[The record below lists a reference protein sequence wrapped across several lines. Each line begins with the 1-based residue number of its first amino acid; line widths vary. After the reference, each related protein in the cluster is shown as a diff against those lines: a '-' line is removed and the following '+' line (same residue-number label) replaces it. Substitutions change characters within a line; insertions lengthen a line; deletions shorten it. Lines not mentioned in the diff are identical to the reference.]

1 MELTTNIVIISLI
14 AISVGVVLGMILQ
27 RRKNIKQ
34 LEDAKEEAKQILNQS
49 KREGERIK
57 SEKILQAKERFI
69 ELKSEHEK
77 MIFQREKNIAEI
89 ENRFRDKENKLS
101 KEINRNKNLSDSLH
115 QKNEAFD
122 KKIEKLEDKMKE
134 VEASLKIQV
143 EKLETIS
150 GLSADQAKKEL
161 ISLLENKAKSEAMT
175 FAQQSLEEAKLTVEQ
190 EAKKIIINTI
200 QRIGTEE
207 SIENCVSVFNLDSDD
222 VKGRIIGREGRNIR
236 AIESATGVEIIVDD
250 TPEAIILSC
259 FDPVRRE
266 IARLSLHRLVTD
278 GRIHPARIEEVVNK
292 TTKQIQNEITEVGK
306 RTVIDLGIHGLHPE
320 LIKIIGRMKY
330 RSSYG
335 QNLLQHSREV
345 AKLCGVMASELGLNP
360 KLAKRAGLLHD
371 IGKVPEEETETP
383 HAILGMEWA
392 DKYGEKKEVCNAI
405 GAHHDEIEMTS
416 LLSPIVQVCDAISGA
431 RPGARRQ
438 VLDSYVQRLK
448 DLENIAY
455 DFNGVN
461 KAYAIQAGRELRVIV
476 ESDKVSDDQSAE
488 LSFQI
493 SQKIQTDMTYPGQV
507 KVTVIR
513 ETRAVNVAK

>member
-1 MELTTNIVIISLI
+1 
-14 AISVGVVLGMILQ
+14 
-27 RRKNIKQ
+27 
-34 LEDAKEEAKQILNQS
+34 
-49 KREGERIK
+49 
-57 SEKILQAKERFI
+57 
-69 ELKSEHEK
+69 
-77 MIFQREKNIAEI
+77 
-89 ENRFRDKENKLS
+89 
-101 KEINRNKNLSDSLH
+101 
-115 QKNEAFD
+115 
-122 KKIEKLEDKMKE
+122 MK
-134 VEASLKIQV
+134 SLK
-143 EKLETIS
+143 EKVK
-150 GLSADQAKKEL
+150 AD
-161 ISLLENKAKSEAMT
+161 AMA
-175 FAQQSLEEAKLTVEQ
+175 FVQQSVEEAKLTAQQ
-190 EAKKIIINTI
+190 EAKKIVINTI

-207 SIENCVSVFNLDSDD
+207 SIDNCVSIFNLESDD
-222 VKGRIIGREGRNIR
+222 IKGRIIGREGRNIR
-236 AIESATGVEIIVDD
+236 AIEAETGVEIIVDD
-250 TPEAIILSC
+250 TPGAIILSC

-266 IARLSLHRLVTD
+266 IARLSLHRLVND

-292 TTKQIQNEITEVGK
+292 TRRQIENEIIEVGK

-320 LIKIIGRMKY
+320 LVRIVGRMKY

-345 AKLCGVMASELGLNP
+345 SKLFGVMASELGLNT

-383 HAILGMEWA
+383 HAILGLEWA
-392 DKYGEKKEVCNAI
+392 EKYGEKEDVCNAI

-416 LLSPIVQVCDAISGA
+416 LLSPIIQVCDAISGA

-448 DLENIAY
+448 DLEQVAL
-455 DFNGVN
+455 DFQGVN
-461 KAYAIQAGRELRVIV
+461 KAYAIQAGRELRVFV
-476 ESDKVSDDQSAE
+476 ESEKVTDEQASK